1 MYVSSLL
8 VISLN
13 AVFQYN
19 SVAKI
24 DVLGK
29 RTGFNHK
36 KNLGAKPRNVI
47 AQGEAKRNPV
57 KKRHQVRK
65 PCKGGT

>member
-1 MYVSSLL
+1 MYVSLLL

-13 AVFQYN
+13 VVFQYN

-29 RTGFNHK
+29 RTGFNQK
-36 KNLGAKPRNVI
+36 KFLRGVAP
-47 AQGEAKRNPV
+47 KRIST
-57 KKRHQVRK
+57 
-65 PCKGGT
+65 G